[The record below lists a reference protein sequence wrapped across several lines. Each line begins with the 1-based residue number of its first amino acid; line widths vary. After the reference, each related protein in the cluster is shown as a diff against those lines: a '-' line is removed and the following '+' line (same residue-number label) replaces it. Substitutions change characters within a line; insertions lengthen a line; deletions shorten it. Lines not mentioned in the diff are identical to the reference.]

1 MNKTYHSIN
10 REALLDILFANKQN
24 ISGVNPVVD
33 EFAQDYGYDLN
44 ITEEFTGIYRNK
56 K

>member
-24 ISGVNPVVD
+24 ISVNMLIVK
-33 EFAQDYGYDLN
+33 
-44 ITEEFTGIYRNK
+44 I
-56 K
+56 